1 MRGSE
6 LAEPMAVSI
15 DHLLSARESA
25 LDTAIDATVDKIGRF
40 SGKDAT
46 SYLEAYRSEM
56 QMRNILEDRLLTV
69 FPRVLTPSIYTE
81 MIEIQADFRDWADL
95 LGRILER
102 YNYDESLQLSKKD
115 IMYWVDNPGKG
126 QNSSTLLQEFE
137 SRFTR
142 LSTLD

>member
-1 MRGSE
+1 
-6 LAEPMAVSI
+6 
-15 DHLLSARESA
+15 
-25 LDTAIDATVDKIGRF
+25 
-40 SGKDAT
+40 
-46 SYLEAYRSEM
+46 M
-56 QMRNILEDRLLTV
+56 QIRNILEDRLLTV